1 MSKEQP
7 TYERRL
13 IDRET
18 LTADQQAILAA
29 VNRFK
34 GQLPGNYDEIP
45 NVDFGGGAEMK
56 AAVKQILEGVKV
68 NEATEVT
75 EVSKLVEKQLSGAID
90 LVQTKLIKPDMELV
104 QKPTLELVMKLMNL
118 TPEQAQVILKM
129 QDPRLEFA
137 LEDMPFAN
145 YVEAINTNKKRG
157 QIDTYVDSDLGWGK
171 RPVQQEGQV
180 IWTPSIGESAQEIE
194 ENPWAGQRLD
204 NQVAQWDQSR
214 PDWLQSQGR
223 ESYALR
229 QIRATEG
236 GNPLDRRNWSILRDP
251 TQQKWIPGGD
261 WGNGRVD
268 FAGYSL
274 FDPYHNARFRA
285 EVVGIK
291 ST

>member
-194 ENPWAGQRLD
+194 ENPWAGQRLG

-223 ESYALR
+223 ESYSIRQLR
-229 QIRATEG
+229 AIEG
-236 GNPLDRRNWSILRDP
+236 GNPLDQRNWSILRDP
-251 TQQKWIPGGD
+251 TQQEWVPGGD
-261 WGNGRVD
+261 WAYGQVYFG
-268 FAGYSL
+268 GY
-274 FDPYHNARFRA
+274 FQCDHRRNARFRA
-285 EVVGIK
+285 EVVGVK